1 MEVLSRYFFMNK
13 VYRKLT
19 RDQKERG
26 VIFSSALS
34 KARVEQAG
42 DRIHEVKG
50 NDPEKDR
57 LIRNLK
63 EDEFFDGSQYNYNII
78 RR

>member
-1 MEVLSRYFFMNK
+1 MKK

-34 KARVEQAG
+34 KARVEQAR
-42 DRIHEVKG
+42 DRIHEVMG

>member
-1 MEVLSRYFFMNK
+1 MEVLSRYFFMKK
-13 VYRKLT
+13 VDRKLT

-42 DRIHEVKG
+42 DRIHEVMG

-63 EDEFFDGSQYNYNII
+63 EDEFFDGTQYKYNII